1 MSFMIVLQCLFNMR
15 PIDFVFVL
23 KGMTKGKIPSSGVSF
38 SFNRSVCDCVRTLE
52 NTE

>member
-1 MSFMIVLQCLFNMR
+1 MSFMIVLQCLFSMR

-38 SFNRSVCDCVRTLE
+38 SFNRSVCNCVLTLD
-52 NTE
+52 NTN